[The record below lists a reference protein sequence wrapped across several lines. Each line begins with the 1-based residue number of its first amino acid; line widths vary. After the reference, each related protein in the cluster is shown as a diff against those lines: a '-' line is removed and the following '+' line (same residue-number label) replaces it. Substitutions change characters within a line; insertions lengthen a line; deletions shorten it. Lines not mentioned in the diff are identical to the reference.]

1 MCHDFDDAQRA
12 GMLTAEELP
21 FEVREHF
28 GMTPSSMITAM
39 VEDMVRESLDK
50 PVISMSA
57 DVEMTM
63 NLFRQ
68 FMFKNVYLA
77 PALIPDRNKA
87 SHVVKNLFT
96 HFMEHPDDM
105 EGCESTREFYSTR
118 DVVDYVAGLTDQYA
132 IKLFKQYYIPNITL

>member
-1 MCHDFDDAQRA
+1 M
-12 GMLTAEELP
+12 
-21 FEVREHF
+21 REHF

-50 PVISMSA
+50 PVISMSS
-57 DVEMTM
+57 DIEMTM

-77 PALIPDRNKA
+77 PALFLI
-87 SHVVKNLFT
+87 VKRHPMCKKLIT

-105 EGCESTREFYSTR
+105 EGCE
-118 DVVDYVAGLTDQYA
+118 VVRNFILHSM
-132 IKLFKQYYIPNITL
+132 